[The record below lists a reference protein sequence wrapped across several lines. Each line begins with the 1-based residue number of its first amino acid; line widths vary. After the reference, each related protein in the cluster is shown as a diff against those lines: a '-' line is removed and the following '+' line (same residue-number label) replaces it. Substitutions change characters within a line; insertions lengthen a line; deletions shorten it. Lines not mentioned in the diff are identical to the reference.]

1 MRSPNGDQTMQNGAS
16 TLLPRANESHGF
28 SGTIRQHAEPH
39 DAWMLAMDAVAAATS
54 ASVEAVRAFLASR
67 SGRHFADEVAK
78 AIGNGRDLT
87 AAIDGV
93 VERWMALRI
102 TPLIETEIG
111 IPEGLPYLTG
121 FVLMQE
127 ALLNPPP

>member
-1 MRSPNGDQTMQNGAS
+1 MRHHP
-16 TLLPRANESHGF
+16 
-28 SGTIRQHAEPH
+28 
-39 DAWMLAMDAVAAATS
+39 AARPT
-54 ASVEAVRAFLASR
+54 ASR
-67 SGRHFADEVAK
+67 LDSRHRCDKVAK
-78 AIGNGRDLT
+78 AIGNGRDLA

-102 TPLIETEIG
+102 TLLIETEIG

-127 ALLNPPP
+127 ALLSPPP

>member
-1 MRSPNGDQTMQNGAS
+1 MQNGSS
-16 TLLPRANESHGF
+16 TLLSSANQSHGF
-28 SGTIRQHAEPH
+28 CGTIRQQAEPH
-39 DAWMLAMDAVAAATS
+39 QAWMLAIGAVTTATS
-54 ASVEAVRAFLASR
+54 ASEEAVRAFLASR
-67 SGRHFADEVAK
+67 SGRHFGDEVAK
-78 AIGNGRDLT
+78 AIGNGRDLA

-111 IPEGLPYLTG
+111 IPQGLPYLTG

-127 ALLNPPP
+127 ALLSPPP

>member
-1 MRSPNGDQTMQNGAS
+1 MHGSS
-16 TLLPRANESHGF
+16 TLQPSSNNSHGF
-28 SGTIRQHAEPH
+28 CGAIRQHAEPH
-39 DAWMLAMDAVAAATS
+39 QAWMIAIDAVATATS
-54 ASVEAVRAFLASR
+54 APEEAVRAFLASR
-67 SGRHFADEVAK
+67 SGRHFADEVAT
-78 AIGNGRDLT
+78 AICSGRDAA

-93 VERWMALRI
+93 VERWMELRI

-111 IPEGLPYLTG
+111 IPQGLPYLTG

>member
-1 MRSPNGDQTMQNGAS
+1 MGPQRSCRAPMRATAFAARSGSTPNRITPGCSP
-16 TLLPRANESHGF
+16 F
-28 SGTIRQHAEPH
+28 
-39 DAWMLAMDAVAAATS
+39 DAVATATS
-54 ASVEAVRAFLASR
+54 APEEAVRAFLASR
-67 SGRHFADEVAK
+67 SGRHFGDDVAK
-78 AIGNGRDLT
+78 AIRGGRDVA

-93 VERWMALRI
+93 VERWMELRI
-102 TPLIETEIG
+102 TPLIEEEIG

>member
-1 MRSPNGDQTMQNGAS
+1 MQNGSS

-28 SGTIRQHAEPH
+28 CGTIRQHAEPH
-39 DAWMLAMDAVAAATS
+39 HAWVLAIDAVSTATS
-54 ASVEAVRAFLASR
+54 ASEEAVRAFLASR
-67 SGRHFADEVAK
+67 SGRHFGDEVAK
-78 AIGNGRDLT
+78 AIGNGRNLA

-93 VERWMALRI
+93 VERWMELRI

-127 ALLNPPP
+127 ALLSPPP